1 MTEREFLQQLYL
13 LRCDMADHVRRPS
26 LWALQLGDLLD
37 RRLATIVTEGTKFQE
52 GDMHEALRSR
62 LLMAA
67 KSIHIATD
75 KAVADDVSQ
84 LLVEAEKALAEIDK
98 PIIPVGMNPPV
109 IPVRMDDPGP
119 FDELEN
125 KLDEQQAQREAAG
138 RGAHSTGD

>member
-1 MTEREFLQQLYL
+1 
-13 LRCDMADHVRRPS
+13 
-26 LWALQLGDLLD
+26 
-37 RRLATIVTEGTKFQE
+37 
-52 GDMHEALRSR
+52 MHEALRSR

-84 LLVEAEKALAEIDK
+84 LLVEAEKALAEIDNK
-98 PIIPVGMNPPV
+98 PV

-119 FDELEN
+119 FDELEH

-138 RGAHSTGD
+138 RAAHSTGD